1 MPAIKRTPTEIHF
14 EDKVYD
20 YFTNNDDDLK
30 FDFYLLK
37 STPNVRIFEVEDD
50 CQIKIYTSKFPT
62 GYWGCG
68 YDIDLRILTI
78 GDEQNKKCFASG
90 PGGSRSFENEFDA
103 TIFMINYILKHCLI
117 QSWHSNK
124 MKNKLSEFINPKS
137 LF

>member
-1 MPAIKRTPTEIHF
+1 MPAIKRIPTEIHF
-14 EDKVYD
+14 ENKIFD
-20 YFTNNDDDLK
+20 YFTNNDGDLK

-37 STPNVRIFEVEDD
+37 SQSNVLKFEVEDD
-50 CQIKIYTSKFPT
+50 CEVKIFTSKFPT

-68 YDIDLRILTI
+68 YDIDLRILTL

-90 PGGSRSFENEFDA
+90 PGGSRSFNTEFEA
-103 TIFMINYILKHCLI
+103 RVFMIKYILSHCLI

-124 MKNKLSEFINPKS
+124 MKLQLQDYINPKS